1 MTQRDPV
8 DRQRFI
14 APALV
19 LPQDWNNE
27 LGVPSETRRSYALLM
42 SFSANKRDAL
52 DVTMPVAHRMSHL
65 RSCAVLVA
73 EKYRVP
79 RSIIIERVARI
90 AGVDI
95 TQAAS
100 DADIERAAAAL
111 QRLNDHGV
119 HESDSNQ

>member
-1 MTQRDPV
+1 
-8 DRQRFI
+8 
-14 APALV
+14 
-19 LPQDWNNE
+19 
-27 LGVPSETRRSYALLM
+27 M
-42 SFSANKRDAL
+42 SFSASKRDAL
-52 DVTMPVAHRMSHL
+52 DLTMPVAHRMSHL

-90 AGVDI
+90 ASVDI

-100 DADIERAAAAL
+100 DAEIERAVAAL
-111 QRLNDHGV
+111 QRLKELGL